1 MAPHFRQCHFCSNS
15 STKSPNVVIFTAN
28 EKLKKVLNVSPI
40 NVKLICEEHFLPE
53 DVKTHGDTKRLV
65 DGATPKFFPREKA
78 VAMDHDYVLTAPLD
92 LVSPVCHNNIF
103 HIKEVCKCVLKF
115 F

>member
-15 STKSPNVVIFTAN
+15 STESPNVVIFTAN

-40 NVKLICEEHFLPE
+40 SVKLICEEHFLPE

-65 DGATPKFFPREKA
+65 DGATPKFFPTACLYIWLFVYLFGTGVPCKTFEKIHTKSSK
-78 VAMDHDYVLTAPLD
+78 D
-92 LVSPVCHNNIF
+92 
-103 HIKEVCKCVLKF
+103 
-115 F
+115 